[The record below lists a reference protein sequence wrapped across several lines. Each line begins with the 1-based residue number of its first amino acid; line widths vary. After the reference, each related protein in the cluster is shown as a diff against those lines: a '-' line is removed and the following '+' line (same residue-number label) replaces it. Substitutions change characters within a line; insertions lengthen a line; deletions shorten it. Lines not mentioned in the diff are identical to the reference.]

1 MVHHLFDHHK
11 NDIHKQNLEYLVELT
26 DIVKNTCRIIAV
38 KQRPWVKSYLDFN
51 TYKRKDATTEL
62 ERNFLKP
69 MNNSVFG
76 NTMEKMNNVMEI
88 KLTTKPNTTMNHFPK
103 PPFKQTH
110 DILMVCI
117 WYNSIKK
124 EYYTTSRSMS
134 DAVF

>member
-1 MVHHLFDHHK
+1 
-11 NDIHKQNLEYLVELT
+11 
-26 DIVKNTCRIIAV
+26 
-38 KQRPWVKSYLDFN
+38 
-51 TYKRKDATTEL
+51 
-62 ERNFLKP
+62 

-76 NTMEKMNNVMEI
+76 NPMEKMNHVMEI

-124 EYYTTSRSMS
+124 EYYTTSQSMS
-134 DAVF
+134 DAVFQMCQS